1 VRRSSGSG
9 PQQHLGRGNLE
20 KPDSAGRNA
29 QFERRGDY
37 ARIEPE
43 YRNLYVKSNLA
54 GEFTAVNESLVEA
67 LKAHRACGTRLA
79 ADLKYYD
86 GSLAQIER
94 LPVEGR
100 IDALDKRAINGR
112 TDVNQWV
119 SFK

>member
-1 VRRSSGSG
+1 
-9 PQQHLGRGNLE
+9 
-20 KPDSAGRNA
+20 
-29 QFERRGDY
+29 
-37 ARIEPE
+37 
-43 YRNLYVKSNLA
+43 VKSNLS
-54 GEFTAVNESLVEA
+54 GEFTVVNEALVEA
-67 LKAHRACGTRLA
+67 LKTLGLWDEVRA

-94 LPVEGR
+94 LPAEGR